1 MRRGTKAKRWLCEIR
16 GVLDLFEARMS
27 TSRGSAAA
35 GNGGAVQSIPAGSR
49 KMVQSLKEIVN
60 CTDAEIYATL
70 KDCNMDPNEA
80 VNRLLSQ
87 GTFHE
92 VKSKREKKKEGK
104 DATEPRSRGANN
116 SSSRSGKTGA
126 DRYLGRESASLP
138 GKSTYKKENGS
149 TPYASSL
156 SSVPAML
163 GNSRSSVSAGFSNVA
178 SAENEGYLF
187 GAANVTPSGVQPTS
201 GYRSA
206 WVGAPGQV
214 SMADIVKMGRPHN
227 KASNVSHHSIQGHST
242 NTSHNNS
249 RFPADH
255 SSKDPESGTSSAQ
268 QIPINEEWPIMPPAT
283 KVPSIPYYAV
293 DSEQHLEASDIPSD
307 GFNRPSE
314 AEEAQEE
321 DDDDIENSV
330 ANAVES
336 DSISS
341 RKFPVDDSRGASLYE
356 NDLYKDMDSYQHQD
370 PHDFHEVE
378 ENDSSVS
385 SVTRNM
391 QQLSVEKDDR
401 GVPSDAYTPSVVIPD
416 HLQVQNTD
424 CSHLSFGSFGS
435 GLGAVYSSGTV
446 KSLPVESNLE
456 DTHSEADIPSVGHMD
471 SRNSDYY
478 VDDSLRNASDG
489 GLFHRSNA
497 SAGDYDPSSASQQ
510 EELKPENAEGA
521 HGSQYSFPPSNP
533 GYTFDGAQHIN
544 ATFNQ
549 TSSQMQN
556 LAPYSDVMQS
566 YTKALPSTLSPA
578 NVQPNRESDLQ
589 YSPFPV
595 TQSISSKF
603 GNSVASIGG
612 SAISMSEALKT
623 AGFSL
628 TQPAPQSLSG
638 TNVATGP
645 PLPQHLAVH
654 QFTQPTVPLAPFTN
668 MIGYPFLPQS
678 YTYLPSA
685 FQQTFAGNSSY
696 HQALAAVL
704 PQYKNNVSASSL
716 PQSAAIASG
725 YGAFG
730 NTTTIPGNFPGNP
743 PTAPS
748 GTTLSYDDVLSSQY
762 KDNSHLVSL
771 QQQQQNENSAMWLH
785 GANNRTM
792 SAVPAST
799 YYNYQGQNQ
808 QSGGFRQAQQP
819 SQAYGALGYPNFY
832 HSQSGGISLDQQAN
846 QRDGSL
852 GGSQGQ
858 QQQPKQSQI
867 WQNSY

>member
-1 MRRGTKAKRWLCEIR
+1 
-16 GVLDLFEARMS
+16 MS
-27 TSRGSAAA
+27 TSRGSGAA
-35 GNGGAVQSIPAGSR
+35 GNGGGVQSIPSGSR
-49 KMVQSLKEIVN
+49 KIVQSLKEIVN
-60 CTDAEIYATL
+60 CTEAEIYATL

-87 GTFHE
+87 DPFHE

-104 DATEPRSRGANN
+104 DTPEPRSRGANN
-116 SSSRSGKTGA
+116 NSSRTGKTGA
-126 DRYLGRESASLP
+126 DRYLGRGSSTPYYSSESASLP
-138 GKSTYKKENGS
+138 GNSTYKKENGS
-149 TPYASSL
+149 APYTSSL
-156 SSVPAML
+156 SSVPAIS
-163 GNSRSSVSAGFSNVA
+163 GNSRSSVSAGFSNGA
-178 SAENEGYLF
+178 TAENKGYLF
-187 GAANVTPSGVQPTS
+187 GAASAAPSGVQPAS
-201 GYRSA
+201 GYQSA

-227 KASNVSHHSIQGHST
+227 KASNVPNASHYTVQGPST
-242 NTSHNNS
+242 NTSHNNL
-249 RFPADH
+249 RFPEDH
-255 SSKDPESGTSSAQ
+255 ESGTSSAQ

-283 KVPSIPYYAV
+283 KVVSMPYYAV

-307 GFNRPSE
+307 GVNGLPQ
-314 AEEAQEE
+314 AEEVQEE
-321 DDDDIENSV
+321 DDDSIENSV

-341 RKFPVDDSRGASLYE
+341 RKLPEDDSRGASLYE
-356 NDLYKDMDSYQHQD
+356 NDLYKDMDSYQHQG

-378 ENDSSVS
+378 EIDASVS

-391 QQLSVEKDDR
+391 QQLSVENDDR
-401 GVPSDAYTPSVVIPD
+401 GVSSDGYTPSVVIPD

-435 GLGAVYSSGTV
+435 GMGAVYSSGTV
-446 KSLPVESNLE
+446 KSLPAESNLE
-456 DTHSEADIPSVGHMD
+456 EPHSEADIPSVGHMD
-471 SRNSDYY
+471 TRNSDYY
-478 VDDSLRNASDG
+478 VDDSLRNAPDG
-489 GLFHRSNA
+489 GLFHRSSA
-497 SAGDYDPSSASQQ
+497 SPGDYDPSSASQQ
-510 EELKPENAEGA
+510 EELKQNAEGA
-521 HGSQYSFPPSNP
+521 RGSQYSFPPSNP

-556 LAPYSDVMQS
+556 LAPFSDVMQS
-566 YTKALPSTLSPA
+566 YTNALPSTLSPA

-595 TQSISSKF
+595 TQSMSAKF
-603 GNSVASIGG
+603 GNSVSSIGG

-628 TQPAPQSLSG
+628 MQPAPQTLSG

-645 PLPQHLAVH
+645 PLPQHLVH
-654 QFTQPTVPLAPFTN
+654 PYPQPTLPLGPFTN

-696 HQALAAVL
+696 HQSLAAVL

-716 PQSAAIASG
+716 PPSAAIASG

-730 NTTTIPGNFPGNP
+730 NTTTIPGNFPVNP

-771 QQQQQNENSAMWLH
+771 QQQNENSAMWPH

-819 SQAYGALGYPNFY
+819 SQNYGALGYPNFY
-832 HSQSGGISLDQQAN
+832 HSQSGSVSLDQQQN

-858 QQQPKQSQI
+858 QQQQPKQSQI